1 MPSEIPLTLSTAAG
15 TAATTPTPL
24 LKPGAWPPG
33 NSFVSVEH
41 KLVYISV
48 TKVACSSLRWMMAD
62 LAGEDFGRF
71 YRAPG
76 NHQSRLMTI
85 HTART
90 TWANT
95 PQIKNVPP
103 DVLAEI
109 SRDNGWF
116 IFAVVRDPWSRL
128 WSAWQSKFLVRHGS
142 FVAEYGDEPWF
153 PRIPESADDVLVDW
167 RAFVMARPWQSHP
180 RLRHD
185 PHFMPQVD
193 SVHPDRVNYTK
204 IYDLPAMS
212 TLLDD
217 LRAHLRRLGKETEL
231 YVPRANE
238 NPIRM
243 TRDVLG
249 GDIAEMIEDA
259 YQRDFAEFGDRWRLA
274 DVRVSEGSISPD
286 AVRAIEMHAAANQRI
301 DDLSTEL
308 RSARKEIKRLRTRA
322 ATLAAAAKPKPK
334 PTPVRRVLAQVPG
347 LRPAVRAIRR
357 AIRKVRRSHR

>member
-1 MPSEIPLTLSTAAG
+1 LLSVPSETPLKAPPSAG
-15 TAATTPTPL
+15 TPATTPTPL
-24 LKPGAWPPG
+24 LNPGVWPPG

-62 LAGEDFGRF
+62 LAGEDFERF

-90 TWANT
+90 TWQNT

-103 DVLAEI
+103 DILAEI

-142 FVAEYGDEPWF
+142 YVAEYGDEPWF
-153 PRIPESADDVLVDW
+153 PRIPKTADDVLTDW
-167 RAFVMARPWQSHP
+167 RAFVHARPWESHP
-180 RLRHD
+180 KLALD

-204 IYDLPAMS
+204 IYDLPDMPI
-212 TLLDD
+212 LLDD
-217 LRAHLRRLGKETEL
+217 LRAHLRGLGKQPEL

-243 TRDVLG
+243 TRDVLADG
-249 GDIAEMIEDA
+249 IAGLIEDA
-259 YQRDFAEFGDRWRLA
+259 YKRDFAEFGDRWQLA
-274 DVRVSEGSISPD
+274 DVRISDGAISAD
-286 AVRAIEMHAAANQRI
+286 AVHAIHMHAVANERI
-301 DDLSTEL
+301 DDLST
-308 RSARKEIKRLRTRA
+308 
-322 ATLAAAAKPKPK
+322 
-334 PTPVRRVLAQVPG
+334 
-347 LRPAVRAIRR
+347 
-357 AIRKVRRSHR
+357 